1 VASTAAPTTS
11 TAGRRD
17 ERRLLIGGAWQDAGG
32 GGYDVVNPATE
43 EPVGLAPEATV
54 DDALAAAAAARAAL
68 PKWAATPADER
79 LALMAKAATAIRA
92 RAAELLP
99 LVIAETGATAA
110 VGSRMQVPVAADR
123 FERYSRDQRHVT
135 QRSLPPQ
142 VAATTPLAPGGLIS
156 ALAVRQPAGVVA
168 CITSYNFPLVNM
180 AGKVAPALAMG
191 NTVVVKP
198 APQDPLAVVELV
210 RILDEVGFPPGVV
223 NLVTSSAADP
233 AAALVASPDVDMVS
247 FTGSTEVGV
256 RIAEAG
262 GRTMKRLLLELGG
275 KGACVVLDDADL
287 KAAAGAIGSTWSFH
301 SGQICTAPT
310 RAVVQRSVFDELVE
324 RLSRYATVLK
334 VGDPTEPDT
343 VVGPLISAA
352 QRSRVEGYIATGKQ
366 EGAEVVVGG
375 GRPAHLARGYY
386 VEPTLITGTNDMT
399 VAREEIFGPVVVAVP
414 FDDDEEGVAIANDS
428 AYGLY
433 DYVFSA
439 DTARAFQVAKSLRAG
454 HVGVNTAQRHHEA
467 PFGGFKM
474 SGVGRDGGDYGLEAY
489 SELQSIIWSS

>member
-1 VASTAAPTTS
+1 MASTAAPTTS

>member
-1 VASTAAPTTS
+1 MASTAAPTTS

-198 APQDPLAVVELV
+198 APQDPLGVVELV